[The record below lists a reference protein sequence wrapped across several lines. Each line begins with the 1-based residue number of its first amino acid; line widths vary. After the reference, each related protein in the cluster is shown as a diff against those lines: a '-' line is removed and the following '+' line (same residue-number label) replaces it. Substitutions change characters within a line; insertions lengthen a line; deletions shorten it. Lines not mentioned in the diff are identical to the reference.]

1 MGGRGLVGVRRG
13 GGACLLQV
21 VGQVL
26 HGGELVERR
35 YDPLGVERLRRPQ
48 RAPPADALEGAA
60 ARRHVGA
67 AVAERGAEGAHEL
80 GLGTQRVLHKLRVER
95 RGRDRHVL
103 PRQPAAPSW
112 LLEGRGPRLP
122 AQAAGLA
129 KGRRG
134 RRHRLT
140 AHVHLRGESVRDGAA
155 GGWRVGWMGPWARL
169 CRVLYCLCLLP
180 VHGFSTAS
188 RCSVVSP
195 CTGRNRAAL
204 RRSSEP
210 LHA

>member
-140 AHVHLRGESVRDGAA
+140 AHVHLRGESVRDGVRQVA
-155 GGWRVGWMGPWARL
+155 GVWVGWSRGPGSAG
-169 CRVLYCLCLLP
+169 YC
-180 VHGFSTAS
+180 TAS
-188 RCSVVSP
+188 ACCQYMAS
-195 CTGRNRAAL
+195 AQ
-204 RRSSEP
+204 RRG
-210 LHA
+210 ARW